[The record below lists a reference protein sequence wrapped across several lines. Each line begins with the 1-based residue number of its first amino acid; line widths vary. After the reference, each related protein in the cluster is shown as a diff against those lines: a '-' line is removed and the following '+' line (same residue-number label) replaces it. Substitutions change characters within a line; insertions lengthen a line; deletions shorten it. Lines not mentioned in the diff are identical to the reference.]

1 MTKSRAFRHILEVFF
16 KSDFVFD
23 GRFVFSAVNQTA
35 ITSKDKRQGFG
46 PFADVYEE
54 AYGPE
59 EGLEGGGQGA
69 SRSEEGDPT
78 TTHPPP
84 TFLVPLLH
92 PHFFGE
98 DGEGIS
104 SR

>member
-1 MTKSRAFRHILEVFF
+1 MRGFENVSFSFWPLCILR
-16 KSDFVFD
+16 
-23 GRFVFSAVNQTA
+23 GNQTA

-54 AYGPE
+54 AYGEGE
-59 EGLEGGGQGA
+59 EGLEGG
-69 SRSEEGDPT
+69 DPLT
-78 TTHPPP
+78 AHPPP

-92 PHFFGE
+92 PHFIGE